1 MTYKWIGAMCIVLA
15 CGGFGITLAAAQRRE
30 ERELSN
36 LIRALDYMTCE
47 LQYRLTPLP
56 ELCRQAGKEGSGL
69 TKRIFLGLAE
79 ELESQISPDV
89 ACCMAGVLARTEQ
102 IPERIFRILKELGGS
117 MGRFDL
123 AGQLKGLAAIRDKCR
138 REMEL
143 LAHNRES
150 RHRSY
155 QTLGFCA
162 GAAIAIL
169 FL

>member
-79 ELESQISPDV
+79 EMESQIYR
-89 ACCMAGVLARTEQ
+89 VL
-102 IPERIFRILKELGGS
+102 S
-117 MGRFDL
+117 ML
-123 AGQLKGLAAIRDKCR
+123 A
-138 REMEL
+138 
-143 LAHNRES
+143 
-150 RHRSY
+150 
-155 QTLGFCA
+155 
-162 GAAIAIL
+162 
-169 FL
+169 